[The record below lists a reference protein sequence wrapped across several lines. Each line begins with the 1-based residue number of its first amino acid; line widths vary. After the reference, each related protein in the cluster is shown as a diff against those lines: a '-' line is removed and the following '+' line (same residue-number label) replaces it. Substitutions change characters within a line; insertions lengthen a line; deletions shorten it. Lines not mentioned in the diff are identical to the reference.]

1 MPTPRYLS
9 PLRYPGGKS
18 TMAPYLGMTL
28 DAQSSPLDISVL
40 IEPFG
45 GGLGAGLH
53 LLHAEMIEELWFS
66 ENNPALV
73 AFWTTFITD
82 PHGFTNRVRH
92 TAVDLDRFY
101 EARALVDGAVPADPE
116 TLALAAFI
124 VNRCS
129 RSGIIHPSAGP
140 IGGKS
145 QAGRWKVGDRFDA
158 NRLADRLEVLAPLT
172 RRMRFIPGSGI
183 KTVADLSGTVG
194 VEDEVFMFVDP
205 PYIRQGSRLYDNG
218 FTAVDHQHLADALHS
233 TTAHW
238 LLTYDAEPMVATTLY
253 PDCPILEF
261 SARYTANTASVGREY
276 AVFAPQTR
284 AVSEQF
290 PPMPRSTTQW
300 INRPSCIY
308 QAVS

>member
-18 TMAPYLGMTL
+18 TMAPYLAVTL
-28 DAQSSPLDISVL
+28 DTQSSHLDMNVL

-53 LLHAEMIEELWFS
+53 LLHAEAIEELWFS

-73 AFWTTFITD
+73 AFWTTFITN
-82 PHGFTNRVRH
+82 PHEFANRVRQ
-92 TAVDLDRFY
+92 TTVDLDRFY
-101 EARALVDGAVPADPE
+101 EARALVGGEVPTDPE

-140 IGGKS
+140 IGGKA
-145 QAGRWKVGDRFDA
+145 QTGRWKVGDRFDP

-172 RRMRFIPGSGI
+172 GRIRFIPGSGI
-183 KTVADLSGTVG
+183 KTIADLDGTVG
-194 VEDEVFMFVDP
+194 VEDEVFLFVDP

-218 FTAVDHQHLADALHS
+218 FTAVDHQHLADALHA
-233 TTAHW
+233 TTARW
-238 LLTYDAEPMVATTLY
+238 LLTYDAEPMVATNLY
-253 PDCPILEF
+253 PDCPVLKF
-261 SARYTANTASVGREY
+261 SARYTVNTSSVGQEY
-276 AVFAPQTR
+276 AVFAPHAAAAPQGI
-284 AVSEQF
+284 
-290 PPMPRSTTQW
+290 PPMPRSITEW
-300 INRPSCIY
+300 VNPPACIY
-308 QAVS
+308 QAVG